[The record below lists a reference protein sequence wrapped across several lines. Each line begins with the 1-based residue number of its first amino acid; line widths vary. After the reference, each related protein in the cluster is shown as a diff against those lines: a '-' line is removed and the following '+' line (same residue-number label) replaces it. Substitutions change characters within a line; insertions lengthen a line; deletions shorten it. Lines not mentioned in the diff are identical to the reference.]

1 MDALSAKQV
10 SKGAPARV
18 LRAHYVHE
26 YRTCPQIAVPVE
38 KKKKLKLSVEQEQQ
52 HKEGLDDITT
62 TPSALLKRQ
71 NRKHIFPKH
80 TGAYWKM
87 STTAHFCSPGENRFR
102 TSIS

>member
-1 MDALSAKQV
+1 M
-10 SKGAPARV
+10 
-18 LRAHYVHE
+18 LRE
-26 YRTCPQIAVPVE
+26 TRTPLKPSSGQSPSTENYDLKKKHIDIHTLVK

-52 HKEGLDDITT
+52 HKEDLDDITT